1 MIEIF
6 KNTPPKSKFKP
17 IEKYQNMI
25 FKKNYSIEIL
35 KDFFNQFPEEKRG
48 RKKFK
53 EKEIQNTKLLIYDEI
68 IQKAH
73 KIKASCI
80 GRIKEKT
87 IKNLIQI
94 TVSYYKS

>member
-1 MIEIF
+1 MD
-6 KNTPPKSKFKP
+6 
-17 IEKYQNMI
+17 KYQNMI

-35 KDFFNQFPEEKRG
+35 IDFFNQFPEEKRG

-68 IQKAH
+68 ITKAL
-73 KIKASCI
+73 KIKAKCI
-80 GRIKEKT
+80 GRIHEKI

-94 TVSYYKS
+94 TVSYYK

>member
-1 MIEIF
+1 MD
-6 KNTPPKSKFKP
+6 
-17 IEKYQNMI
+17 KYQNMI

-35 KDFFNQFPEEKRG
+35 MDFFNRYPEEKRG

-68 IQKAH
+68 IMKAH
-73 KIKASCI
+73 KIKANCI
-80 GRIKEKT
+80 GRIQEKT

-94 TVSYYKS
+94 TVSYYK

>member
-1 MIEIF
+1 MI
-6 KNTPPKSKFKP
+6 
-17 IEKYQNMI
+17 KYQNVV
-25 FKKNYSIEIL
+25 FKKNYSMEIL
-35 KDFFNQFPEEKRG
+35 MNYFNQFPEEKRG

-68 IQKAH
+68 IKKGH
-73 KIKASCI
+73 KIKANCI
-80 GRIKEKT
+80 GRIQENT